1 MLLIE
6 RCLEHNFLPLG
17 ITTVFLQLVHL
28 VPEIVVGFLND
39 GESASQSLVL
49 SDLPLD
55 LKVLLPQLHLQLAD
69 CLLATLNLVF
79 QPEPLLGQLTQ
90 FLLE

>member
-1 MLLIE
+1 M
-6 RCLEHNFLPLG
+6 
-17 ITTVFLQLVHL
+17 
-28 VPEIVVGFLND
+28 GFLND